1 MPYLRSHMDGKQGVS
16 DEMFPKWVFDCHQQG
31 LVESGDFQETNSSG
45 ESLLGSRVYLPLG
58 HPVSV
63 GTIKFIRLKEV
74 LSDAFPVTRL
84 FSISTNFEVEQ
95 NNF

>member
-1 MPYLRSHMDGKQGVS
+1 MKML
-16 DEMFPKWVFDCHQQG
+16 PKWVFDCHQQG

-45 ESLLGSRVYLPLG
+45 ESLLGSRVYLPLPLG

-74 LSDAFPVTRL
+74 LSDAFPVTKL

>member
-1 MPYLRSHMDGKQGVS
+1 MENRGRRM
-16 DEMFPKWVFDCHQQG
+16 EMFHQQG

-45 ESLLGSRVYLPLG
+45 ESLLASRVYLPLG
-58 HPVSV
+58 QPVSV
-63 GTIKFIRLKEV
+63 GTIKFIRLGEV

-84 FSISTNFEVEQ
+84 LSISTKLEVEQ